1 VERELVLDALEAE
14 GARVAEV
21 MLGVGEVDFDRPTPC
36 EPWSVRALLAHLL
49 VASNRLPA
57 MLGEPQP
64 PETPPPE
71 ALVSAAGYYR
81 PDERFGRD
89 ANRTRIST
97 ATSDGAG
104 FTTGHALAEA
114 FDGACTEMVAAAR
127 AQPPG
132 RLVRTRWGD
141 VMALSDFLVTR
152 VAELGI
158 HGLDLAEGLDRS
170 PWLTPPAADAI
181 EWLLLGDKLID
192 SVPGLGW
199 DRLTLIEAATGRRP
213 VGDAERALLAGH
225 GVRWLTFG

>member
-1 VERELVLDALEAE
+1 MELDLVLDALDAE
-14 GARVAEV
+14 GAAAAEV
-21 MLGVGEVDFDRPTPC
+21 MLGVAEDDFERPTRC

-49 VASNRLPA
+49 VASNRLPV
-57 MLGEPQP
+57 MLAAPEPPEPQP
-64 PETPPPE
+64 PD

-89 ANRTRIST
+89 ATRTRITT
-97 ATSDGAG
+97 ATSDGAT
-104 FTTGHALAEA
+104 FTTGRALAEA
-114 FDGACTEMVAAAR
+114 FDGACKEMVIVAR
-127 AQPPG
+127 PEPPR

-141 VMALSDFLVTR
+141 VMSLSDFLVTR

-158 HGLDLAEGLDRS
+158 HGLDLAEGLGRT
-170 PWLTPPAADAI
+170 PWLTAPAADVIA
-181 EWLLLGDKLID
+181 WLLLGDTPID

-213 VGDAERALLAGH
+213 VSDTERALLSGH